1 MDINYWWIAPLAIAV
16 VIMIIWILKRDQ
28 KDKNDFEKEIIESEL
43 PPEKH
48 DGERDKEVKP

>member
-16 VIMIIWILKRDQ
+16 IIMIIWVLKRDQ
-28 KDKNDFEKEIIESEL
+28 KDKDDFEKEIIESEL

-48 DGERDKEVKP
+48 DDERDKEVKP

>member
-16 VIMIIWILKRDQ
+16 IIMIIWVLKRDQ
-28 KDKNDFEKEIIESEL
+28 KDKDDFEKEIIESEL

-48 DGERDKEVKP
+48 DDDRDKEVKP

>member
-16 VIMIIWILKRDQ
+16 VIMIIWVLKRDQ
-28 KDKNDFEKEIIESEL
+28 KDKDDFEKEIIESEL

-48 DGERDKEVKP
+48 DDERDKEVKP

>member
-16 VIMIIWILKRDQ
+16 IIMIIWVLKRDQ

-48 DGERDKEVKP
+48 DDERDKEVKP

>member
-16 VIMIIWILKRDQ
+16 VIMIIWVLKRDQ
-28 KDKNDFEKEIIESEL
+28 KDKDDLEKDIIESEL

-48 DGERDKEVKP
+48 DDERDKEVKP